1 MKKISKDTQ
10 HTAFYPQTD
19 LVILAGGQ
27 ARRMNGI
34 NKLLQKFDDQ
44 IQLIKIH
51 QHLKS
56 HVHQVWIN
64 SHRDDSIYQKML
76 PNLYCYPDDESGFLG
91 PLMGMK
97 SAWSHVQADYVL
109 FVPCDVT
116 YIPSQVLLSLHQALA
131 KNALAQ
137 VAYVEINGRALYPF
151 CLLKRSALAQIKHQL
166 EQKQRSLKSCFADLH
181 AQVASF
187 QNRTLFFHSINSLD
201 ELQQHQQLHL
211 LH

>member
-1 MKKISKDTQ
+1 MKRIIKKMRKRMT
-10 HTAFYPQTD
+10 YPSTD

-51 QHLKS
+51 QQLKGFVS
-56 HVHQVWIN
+56 QVWVN
-64 SHRDDSIYQKML
+64 SHRDYSIYQKMI
-76 PNLYCYPDDESGFLG
+76 PNIYCYQDDEQGFHG

-97 SAWSHVQADYVL
+97 SAWAHVQANYVL

-116 YIPSQVLLSLHQALA
+116 FIPPQVIEKLHLTLA
-131 KNALAQ
+131 RNPLAE
-137 VAYVEINGRALYPF
+137 VAFVEMNGRALYPL
-151 CLLKRSALAQIKHQL
+151 CLLKRSALDVIRTHLSQD
-166 EQKQRSLKSCFADLH
+166 QRSLKQCFADLH

-187 QNRTLFFHSINSLD
+187 EDHALFFHSINSLD
-201 ELQQHQQLHL
+201 ELQQYQQLKF

>member
-1 MKKISKDTQ
+1 MKRIIKKMKTRM
-10 HTAFYPQTD
+10 TYPSTD

-51 QHLKS
+51 QQLKNAVS
-56 HVHQVWIN
+56 QVWVN
-64 SHRDDSIYQKML
+64 SHRDDSIYQKL
-76 PNLYCYPDDESGFLG
+76 IPNIHCYQDDEKGFHG

-116 YIPSQVLLSLHQALA
+116 FIPPQVIEKLHLALA
-131 KNALAQ
+131 RNPLAE
-137 VAYVEINGRALYPF
+137 VAFVEMNGKALYPF
-151 CLLKRSALAQIKHQL
+151 CLLKRSALDVICTHLRQD
-166 EQKQRSLKSCFADLH
+166 QRSLKQCFTDLH

-187 QNRTLFFHSINSLD
+187 EDHALFFHSINSLD
-201 ELQQHQQLHL
+201 ELQQYRQLKF